1 MSEAK
6 VGLSHAAVDL
16 LLTIIET
23 PSMAI
28 SGAALDG
35 YHAGAGGE
43 LVAAGALEA
52 DGFEPVA
59 VSQADHD
66 DAAVSLVWD
75 GDARRHGYFS
85 PTAGMVAVEDH
96 ALRRLRVRPS
106 WLLDWLARELGFA
119 GAVRPV
125 ELVPDRL
132 WDLGDVWLGERK
144 TGQRRTAIY
153 VGRRLGEP
161 GAMLRTRTVLQ
172 TRAGRAPGI
181 ILASSPAGVADDF
194 AGTAMAPV
202 LPIIQCAKAGVSE
215 FHLDASII
223 CTSAHGLRS
232 MRPRSPVQ
240 VDAEFRVVRVGD
252 REFRFRGDKQREV
265 VEYLYGAWERGAA
278 RVSVALMI
286 TDLDFPETTRLRD
299 LFKGHPDWKDL
310 IGYEDGACWLRCDEL
325 LAGVVNPG

>member
-66 DAAVSLVWD
+66 DAVVSLAWD
-75 GDARRHGYFS
+75 GDARRHAYFS
-85 PTAGMVAVEDH
+85 PAAGMVAVDDH

-106 WLLDWLARELGFA
+106 WLLDWLAREFGYA

-125 ELVPDRL
+125 DLVPDRL
-132 WDLGDVWLGERK
+132 WDLGDLWLGERK
-144 TGQRRTAIY
+144 AEKRRTAIY
-153 VGRRLGEP
+153 VGRRFGEP
-161 GAMLRTRTVLQ
+161 GAMLRTRTALQ
-172 TRAGRAPGI
+172 SRAGRPPGI
-181 ILASSPAGVADDF
+181 ILTSSPAGVAEDF
-194 AGTAMAPV
+194 AGAAMPPV
-202 LPIIQCAKAGVSE
+202 LPVIQCAKAGAPQ
-215 FHLDASII
+215 FHLDVSII
-223 CTSAHGLRS
+223 CTAAHGLRS

-240 VDAEFRVVRVGD
+240 VDAEFRAVRVGD
-252 REFRFRGDKQREV
+252 REFRFRGDKQRQV
-265 VEYLYGAWERGAA
+265 VEYLYGAWERGMG
-278 RVSVALMI
+278 RVSVALMFS
-286 TDLDFPETTRLRD
+286 DLDFPETTRLRD

-325 LAGVVNPG
+325 LAGAISPD

>member
-1 MSEAK
+1 MSDATAR
-6 VGLSHAAVDL
+6 LSHAAVDL

-35 YHAGAGGE
+35 YHAGAGAE

-66 DAAVSLVWD
+66 DAVVSLAWD

-106 WLLDWLARELGFA
+106 WLLDWLASELGLV

-125 ELVPDRL
+125 ELVPNHL

-144 TGQRRTAIY
+144 SEQRRTAIY
-153 VGRRLGEP
+153 VGRRLGES
-161 GAMLRTRTVLQ
+161 GAMLRTRAVLQ
-172 TRAGRAPGI
+172 TRAGRPPGI
-181 ILASSPAGVADDF
+181 ILASSPVGVAEDF
-194 AGTAMAPV
+194 AGTAMAPM
-202 LPIIQCAKAGVSE
+202 LPIIQCAKAGAPQ
-215 FHLDASII
+215 FHLDVSII
-223 CTSAHGLRS
+223 YTAAHGLRS
-232 MRPRSPVQ
+232 VRPRSPVQ

-252 REFRFRGDKQREV
+252 REFRFRGDKQRQV
-265 VEYLYGAWERGAA
+265 VGYLYGAWERGEG

-299 LFKGHPDWKDL
+299 LFKGHSDWKDL
-310 IGYEDGACWLRCDEL
+310 VGYENGACWLRCEEL
-325 LAGVVNPG
+325 LAGAVNPD

>member
-66 DAAVSLVWD
+66 DAVVSLVWA

-85 PTAGMVAVEDH
+85 AAAGMVAVEDH

-125 ELVPDRL
+125 ELVPNHL

-144 TGQRRTAIY
+144 AGQRRTAIY

-161 GAMLRTRTVLQ
+161 GAMLRARTVLQ
-172 TRAGRAPGI
+172 TRAGRPPGI
-181 ILASSPAGVADDF
+181 I
-194 AGTAMAPV
+194 
-202 LPIIQCAKAGVSE
+202 
-215 FHLDASII
+215 
-223 CTSAHGLRS
+223 
-232 MRPRSPVQ
+232 
-240 VDAEFRVVRVGD
+240 
-252 REFRFRGDKQREV
+252 
-265 VEYLYGAWERGAA
+265 
-278 RVSVALMI
+278 
-286 TDLDFPETTRLRD
+286 
-299 LFKGHPDWKDL
+299 
-310 IGYEDGACWLRCDEL
+310 
-325 LAGVVNPG
+325 

>member
-6 VGLSHAAVDL
+6 VGLSHAVVNL
-16 LLTIIET
+16 LLTIVET

-35 YHAGAGGE
+35 YHAGAGAE
-43 LVAAGALEA
+43 LVAAGAFEA
-52 DGFEPVA
+52 GGFEPVA

-66 DAAVSLVWD
+66 DAVVSLAWD
-75 GDARRHGYFS
+75 GDARRHAYFS
-85 PTAGMVAVEDH
+85 SAAGMVAVEDH
-96 ALRRLRVRPS
+96 ALRRLRFRPS

-125 ELVPDRL
+125 ELVSDRL
-132 WDLGDVWLGERK
+132 WDLGDLWLGERK
-144 TGQRRTAIY
+144 AGQRRTAIY
-153 VGRRLGEP
+153 VARRLGEP
-161 GAMLRTRTVLQ
+161 GAMRRMREALQ
-172 TRAGRAPGI
+172 SRAGRPPGI
-181 ILASSPAGVADDF
+181 ILASSPAGAVEDF
-194 AGTAMAPV
+194 AGVFMPPV
-202 LPIIQCAKAGVSE
+202 MPIIQCAKVGVPQ
-215 FHLDASII
+215 FRLDVSII
-223 CTSAHGLRS
+223 CTSAHGPRS

-252 REFRFRGDKQREV
+252 REFPFRGDKQRQV
-265 VEYLYGAWERGAA
+265 VEHLYNAWERGEG

-310 IGYEDGACWLRCDEL
+310 IGYADGACWLRCDEL
-325 LAGVVNPG
+325 LAGAVNPD

>member
-1 MSEAK
+1 MSDARAR
-6 VGLSHAAVDL
+6 LSHAAVDL

-35 YHAGAGGE
+35 CHAGAGAE
-43 LVAAGALEA
+43 LVAVGALEA

-66 DAAVSLVWD
+66 DAVVKLVWD
-75 GDARRHGYFS
+75 GNARRHEYFS

-96 ALRRLRVRPS
+96 ALRRLRVRSS
-106 WLLDWLARELGFA
+106 WLLDWLARELGIA

-125 ELVPDRL
+125 ELVPNHL

-144 TGQRRTAIY
+144 SEQRRTAIY
-153 VGRRLGEP
+153 VGRRFGEP
-161 GAMLRTRTVLQ
+161 GTMLRKRTALES
-172 TRAGRAPGI
+172 RAGRPPGI
-181 ILASSPAGVADDF
+181 ILTSSPARAAEDF
-194 AGTAMAPV
+194 AGVVTPPV
-202 LPIIQCAKAGVSE
+202 LPIIQCAKAGAAQ
-215 FHLDASII
+215 FHLDVSII
-223 CTSAHGLRS
+223 STAAHGLRS

-252 REFRFRGDKQREV
+252 REFRFRGDKQRQV
-265 VEYLYGAWERGAA
+265 VEYLYGAWERGEG

-299 LFKGHPDWKDL
+299 LFKGHRDWKDL

-325 LAGVVNPG
+325 LAGAVSPD

>member
-1 MSEAK
+1 MSDATAR
-6 VGLSHAAVDL
+6 LSHAAVDL

-35 YHAGAGGE
+35 YHAGAGAE
-43 LVAAGALEA
+43 LVAVGALEA

-66 DAAVSLVWD
+66 DAVVSLAWD
-75 GDARRHGYFS
+75 GDARRHAYFS
-85 PTAGMVAVEDH
+85 PAAGMVAVDDH

-106 WLLDWLARELGFA
+106 WLLDWLAREFGYA

-125 ELVPDRL
+125 DLVPDRL
-132 WDLGDVWLGERK
+132 WDLGDLWLGERK
-144 TGQRRTAIY
+144 AEKRRTAIY
-153 VGRRLGEP
+153 VARRLGEP
-161 GAMLRTRTVLQ
+161 GAMRRMREALQ
-172 TRAGRAPGI
+172 SRAGRPPGV
-181 ILASSPAGVADDF
+181 ILASSLVEVAEDF

-215 FHLDASII
+215 FHLDASIVY
-223 CTSAHGLRS
+223 TAAHGLRS
-232 MRPRSPVQ
+232 VRPRSPVQ

-252 REFRFRGDKQREV
+252 REFRFRGDKQRQV
-265 VEYLYGAWERGAA
+265 VEYLYGAWERGEG

-299 LFKGHPDWKDL
+299 LFKGHRDWKDL
-310 IGYEDGACWLRCDEL
+310 IGYEGGACWLRCDEL
-325 LAGVVNPG
+325 LAGVINPN

>member
-1 MSEAK
+1 MSDATAR
-6 VGLSHAAVDL
+6 LSHAAVDL
-16 LLTIIET
+16 LLTIVET

-35 YHAGAGGE
+35 YHAGAGAE

-66 DAAVSLVWD
+66 DAVVSLAWD
-75 GDARRHGYFS
+75 GDARRHAYFS
-85 PTAGMVAVEDH
+85 PAAGMVAVDDH

-106 WLLDWLARELGFA
+106 WLLDWLARGLGFA
-119 GAVRPV
+119 GPVRPV
-125 ELVPDRL
+125 ELVPNHL
-132 WDLGDVWLGERK
+132 WDFGDVWLGERK
-144 TGQRRTAIY
+144 AAQRRTAIY
-153 VGRRLGEP
+153 VARRLGEP
-161 GAMLRTRTVLQ
+161 GAVRRIREALQ
-172 TRAGRAPGI
+172 SRAGRPPGI
-181 ILASSPAGVADDF
+181 ILTSSPAGIAEDF
-194 AGTAMAPV
+194 AGVGTPPV
-202 LPIIQCAKAGVSE
+202 LPIIQCAKAGAPQ
-215 FHLDASII
+215 FHLDVSII
-223 CTSAHGLRS
+223 STAAHGLRS

-252 REFRFRGDKQREV
+252 REFRFRGDKQRQV
-265 VEYLYGAWERGAA
+265 VEYLYGAWERGEG

-299 LFKGHPDWKDL
+299 LFKGHRDWKDL

-325 LAGVVNPG
+325 LAGAISPD